1 MVFTVHHVGVGLLAQ
16 QLKVQAKDLGVEGF
30 IKFLGY
36 RHDIPT
42 LLAQSTFLIHTA
54 DHEGFPNIVMEAM
67 ACGRA
72 VVATDAG
79 DVPSLVEN
87 GKTGFVVRRGD
98 DAMLLEKMSTL
109 INDRDLC
116 RQMGQ
121 AGRTKAERDFGLD
134 RLVSETLATYRAAG
148 WRD

>member
-1 MVFTVHHVGVGLLAQ
+1 
-16 QLKVQAKDLGVEGF
+16 
-30 IKFLGY
+30 
-36 RHDIPT
+36 
-42 LLAQSTFLIHTA
+42 
-54 DHEGFPNIVMEAM
+54 MEAM

-79 DVPSLVEN
+79 DVPSLVED

-98 DAMLLEKMSTL
+98 DAMLLEKVSTL

-121 AGRTKAERDFGLD
+121 AGRTRAERDFGLD
-134 RLVSETLATYRAAG
+134 RMASETLATYRAVG